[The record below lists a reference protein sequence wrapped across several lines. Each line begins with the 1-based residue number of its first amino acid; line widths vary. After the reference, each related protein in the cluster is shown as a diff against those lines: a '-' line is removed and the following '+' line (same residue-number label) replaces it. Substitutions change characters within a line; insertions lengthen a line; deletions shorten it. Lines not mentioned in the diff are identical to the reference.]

1 MNICIIENNLTLV
14 ESLKDLLESEGYEV
28 DYFLDLREIDDY
40 LILNKYDLIIL
51 DLMLGD
57 FDGLDFLKTIR
68 NEIKRPIVIL
78 TAKNGKEDELRG
90 LRLGA
95 DAYIKKPFDP
105 DILLARIKSKLR
117 LNENIEISY
126 KDTTFDFETG
136 FVKKN
141 ESKAYFTNQEKKIL
155 NILYINKGRVLSKE
169 SLLSMVSEKFD
180 SISEKTIVTH
190 IYNIRKKILEIGAA
204 DPIEKRVISGKT
216 SEKFSFWTSIG

>member
-1 MNICIIENNLTLV
+1 MNICIIEDNLTMV

-40 LILNKYDLIIL
+40 LTLNKYDLIIL

-95 DAYIKKPFDP
+95 DDYIKKPFDP

-117 LNENIEISY
+117 LNENVEISY

-141 ESKAYFTNQEKKIL
+141 ESKAYFTSQEKKIL
-155 NILYINKGRVLSKE
+155 NILYMNKGRILSKE
-169 SLLSMVSEKFD
+169 SILSMVSDNFD

-190 IYNIRKKILEIGAA
+190 IYNLSLIH
-204 DPIEKRVISGKT
+204 ISEPT
-216 SEKFSFWTSIG
+216 RPY